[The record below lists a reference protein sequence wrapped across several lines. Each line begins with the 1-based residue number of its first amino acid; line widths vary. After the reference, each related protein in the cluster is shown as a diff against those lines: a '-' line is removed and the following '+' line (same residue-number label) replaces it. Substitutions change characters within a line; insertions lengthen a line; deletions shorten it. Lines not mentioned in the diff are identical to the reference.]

1 MALRVAHFALPVA
14 ERQGYLG
21 LRPCPKFDDGNGDLA
36 NFAVV
41 QETKRMT
48 SPDFDLAA
56 AHRHFSAACFNGVW
70 ELIDKP
76 DRSPDEDRL
85 MVSMCH
91 ASLYHWQQRPDC
103 TSRSLSIGYWQLSRV
118 YALLEQADNARH
130 YGRLCLA
137 HSQNEEPF
145 YLGYAYEALARA
157 EFLAGNR
164 AVAEE
169 CLTRARLQSAKVV
182 DAGERE
188 MLRKDLE
195 TLKAVADVALPV
207 LIEDELNAVRQSL
220 IAEIHDAF
228 AEVSREGGVSW
239 SETTVI
245 DDYGDEDEC
254 TAARLSDNDTH
265 WSQLVDDSHWI
276 TTRGVGGFSFL
287 DPIGFRYYLPPVLIR
302 TLRGDEDV
310 PDLHFHLNL
319 ADSEHS
325 RNQQS
330 LLDNRQRRCVA
341 RSLLIMARENDATP
355 GHDVEWWLSVLNSGW
370 RESLDG

>member
-1 MALRVAHFALPVA
+1 MPSAAL
-14 ERQGYLG
+14 
-21 LRPCPKFDDGNGDLA
+21 
-36 NFAVV
+36 
-41 QETKRMT
+41 
-48 SPDFDLAA
+48 DLAA
-56 AHRHFSAACFNGVW
+56 AHRHFPASCFNGVR

-76 DRSPDEDRL
+76 NRSPDEDRL

-118 YALLEQADNARH
+118 YALLGEADNARK

-145 YLGYAYEALARA
+145 YLGYAYEALTRA

-169 CLTRARLQSAKVV
+169 GLTLARLQAAKVI

-195 TLKAVADVALPV
+195 TLKADSDVALPA
-207 LIEDELNAVRQSL
+207 LIEDELDAVRQSL
-220 IAEIHDAF
+220 IAEIHEAF
-228 AEVSREGGVSW
+228 AQVAREGGVSW
-239 SETTVI
+239 NESKVH
-245 DDYGDEDEC
+245 DDYGGPEEC
-254 TAARLSDNDTH
+254 AKARRSDKDTH
-265 WSQLVDDSHWI
+265 WSQLVDDPAWAASSGI
-276 TTRGVGGFSFL
+276 GGFSFL
-287 DPIGFRYYLPPVLIR
+287 DPIGFRYYLPPTLIR

-319 ADSEHS
+319 TDSEHS